1 MKKLFPFNT
10 NEPVEVRFI
19 DVYHAEAVYFVIA
32 GLLLD
37 HNIYNGFPA
46 IEGEAMPN
54 SIIDECNM
62 GRNDLRTAGFESCAF
77 VGV

>member
-1 MKKLFPFNT
+1 MKKLFPFNA
-10 NEPVEVRFI
+10 NEPIEVRFI

-37 HNIYNGFPA
+37 HNVYNGFPA

-54 SIIDECNM
+54 SIIDESNM
-62 GRNDLRTAGFESCAF
+62 GGNDLLTAGFESGAF
-77 VGV
+77 VRV